1 MSVIDSGGYT
11 DDQQHQQ
18 QLQQQQQQQRQHQ
31 QQQHRRHQQH
41 HHHHQQHQ
49 QQQQQQRLQAVVVTT
64 ADERGG
70 GGGRQRHSE
79 NVAEQTDMAET
90 GTRATDVVVVT
101 TADAVKEN
109 RNGPPPP
116 SSSSS
121 DVSVSAATY
130 ATAAAEHVAS
140 SQVQVSSIPV
150 GQLINVSAAGT
161 FNVITADSLQLS
173 ESNDFKPL
181 LCVDNSCLNCD
192 TRTQVDGDT
201 WRTVVRAEDGT
212 FKTAHIVLRPDNSTT
227 NNVHE
232 EETDQG
238 VSSPNTAPCYSY
250 TEAARLPVLPV
261 RCKTTNAELHKKKFG
276 SGCRGKC
283 IKFGNQWYTPSE
295 FEALCGRASSK
306 DWKRSIRFGGRSLQ
320 TLIYDG
326 VLLPHAMS
334 CTCAAC
340 CDDESATGPVRLFTP
355 YKRIRTKKHSSSHS
369 KKKKIEDGAAISN
382 DEDSCDSSV
391 GISLDNGDMDIKD
404 EEPILIQTG
413 DISQAEIVQSN
424 DSIEDMFKKL
434 ENMSSR
440 MIKMV
445 HHFRNSMRVAKY
457 KWSTEK
463 QELLAELKRAKE
475 NSIENRNDFD
485 VETISSVAAGL
496 QPSTD
501 DIPDVKK
508 CANCNRDAF
517 AECSLCR
524 RTPYCSTFCQ
534 SKDWNNH
541 QVECDNS
548 QGSIML
554 IVQTQE

>member
-1 MSVIDSGGYT
+1 MSVTEDGRRAQPSLSGYSE
-11 DDQQHQQ
+11 DDQQQQQQLGLQQQQ
-18 QLQQQQQQQRQHQ
+18 QLQQQQV
-31 QQQHRRHQQH
+31 
-41 HHHHQQHQ
+41 
-49 QQQQQQRLQAVVVTT
+49 AAT
-64 ADERGG
+64 ADDR
-70 GGGRQRHSE
+70 RPLQPHRHSE
-79 NVAEQTDMAET
+79 NVADQTDMAET
-90 GTRATDVVVVT
+90 DTRAADGDV
-101 TADAVKEN
+101 AAVKESPADDEAD
-109 RNGPPPP
+109 G
-116 SSSSS
+116 SV
-121 DVSVSAATY
+121 VSVSAAAAYT
-130 ATAAAEHVAS
+130 TAAEHAAASAAVAS
-140 SQVQVSSIPV
+140 TSQVQVSSIPV

-161 FNVITADSLQLS
+161 FNVISAESLQLS
-173 ESNDFKPL
+173 ESGDFKPL
-181 LCVDNSCLNCD
+181 LCVDNSYLNCNS
-192 TRTQVDGDT
+192 RTQADSDT

-212 FKTAHIVLRPDNSTT
+212 LKTAHIVIRQDSSTS

-232 EETDQG
+232 EDAEQN
-238 VSSPNTAPCYSY
+238 VSSPLRTVPCYSY
-250 TEAARLPVLPV
+250 TEAARLPVLPI

-283 IKFGNQWYTPSE
+283 IRYTNQWYTPSE

-355 YKRIRTKKHSSSHS
+355 YKRIRSKKASGGGCNS
-369 KKKKIEDGAAISN
+369 KKKKLDDGTCLSN
-382 DEDSCDSSV
+382 DEDSCDSSPGV
-391 GISLDNGDMDIKD
+391 SLDNGDIGKEDDHSSMLIHAADVPQMDI
-404 EEPILIQTG
+404 
-413 DISQAEIVQSN
+413 VQPN
-424 DSIEDMFKKL
+424 DSFEDIFKKL

-440 MIKMV
+440 MMKMV
-445 HHFRNSMRVAKY
+445 NHFHNSMRVAKY
-457 KWSTEK
+457 KWNTEK
-463 QELLAELKRAKE
+463 QQLLDELKRAKD
-475 NSIENRNDFD
+475 NCIDNRNDFD
-485 VETISSVAAGL
+485 VETISSVTAGL
-496 QPSTD
+496 QPSSD
-501 DIPDVKK
+501 DLPDVKK

-541 QVECDNS
+541 QVECDSS